1 MVGAVAEP
9 PPASASVKVNLP
21 FIMCPSVESTFQ
33 STVYVPDS
41 KSSSSICSFLSP
53 SASVALF
60 LSTRLP
66 VWSVTATVL
75 IEASSSSLN
84 HNSTVFGA
92 CLRAALAFGSERSR
106 RAWADATDAQR
117 KKVSASVRH
126 PASFHTEQTLFT
138 NKGFILITRRA
149 SNRVRAASLNYCC
162 GCPLGGFCV
171 PPCISCMGF
180 ISILPG
186 RMRKKS
192 FQETGRWP

>member
-1 MVGAVAEP
+1 DP
-9 PPASASVKVNLP
+9 
-21 FIMCPSVESTFQ
+21 
-33 STVYVPDS
+33 

-53 SASVALF
+53 SARATLF

-117 KKVSASVRH
+117 KKVSASSTH
-126 PASFHTEQTLFT
+126 PAVFHPDQPLFT
-138 NKGFILITRRA
+138 IKGSYLSPAALQTESAPLVSITVVAAHSAASVYRRA
-149 SNRVRAASLNYCC
+149 SRAWASYPS
-162 GCPLGGFCV
+162 CPDG
-171 PPCISCMGF
+171 
-180 ISILPG
+180 
-186 RMRKKS
+186 
-192 FQETGRWP
+192 